1 MKSKFDRVIMDSFLT
16 QTGQII
22 NEQGPLDDPAMGAAP
37 VDDPLAGDPGMAAPM
52 APPPEPEKD
61 ADAEKI
67 NMVKLAAKALKYQG
81 DIDPGALSILE
92 RDIVTDSDVDAVKN
106 VIISLVEPNDDVDA
120 DPINYNKAG

>member
-1 MKSKFDRVIMDSFLT
+1 MDSFLT

-22 NEQGPLDDPAMGAAP
+22 NEQGPLDDPAMGAP
-37 VDDPLAGDPGMAAPM
+37 PIDDPLAGDPGMAAPM

-61 ADAEKI
+61 ADVEKI

-106 VIISLVEPNDDVDA
+106 VIISLVEPNDDIDA